1 MRGPRV
7 RASQADRSQSRIF
20 VVSCWSATEA
30 CQEVLA
36 ELGEAWKGI
45 DLDDA

>member
-7 RASQADRSQSRIF
+7 RASQTDRSQSRTF
-20 VVSCWSATEA
+20 LVSCWSAAEA

-45 DLDDA
+45 ELEDA